1 MSQPVELITI
11 ENVTK
16 KFNGKVVLDNF
27 SAVVRTGQITGL
39 IGKSG
44 AGKSVLLHM
53 LRGNPEYQP
62 DSGRVIYHVNCCV
75 KCRHLGLPYE
85 GTACK
90 VCNGDTE
97 RIDVDFWALKEYDAM
112 REAIKDRV
120 AIMLQRTFALWGD
133 KTCIE
138 NVLEAVERL
147 KKIGIKRI
155 VMLTAR
161 TAPEDIVR
169 GLDSGADDYVTKP
182 FDRKVLLA
190 RVKAVLRRGL
200 PVTEGVDF
208 DGLRID
214 EPSRVATLR
223 GKALDLTPGEFA
235 LLVRLVAHRGRVFVR
250 PPDERTVDVQVAKLR
265 QKLGKWAD
273 HIETVRGVGYRIG
286 I

>member
-1 MSQPVELITI
+1 MGELAKIRIVEDDATI
-11 ENVTK
+11 RALLEMA
-16 KFNGKVVLDNF
+16 L
-27 SAVVRTGQITGL
+27 L
-39 IGKSG
+39 G
-44 AGKSVLLHM
+44 AGYSDVASSARGDEGLEMIRREKPDLVLLDVM
-53 LRGNPEYQP
+53 LPGLDGFSIAR
-62 DSGRVIYHVNCCV
+62 RV
-75 KCRHLGLPYE
+75 
-85 GTACK
+85 
-90 VCNGDTE
+90 
-97 RIDVDFWALKEYDAM
+97 
-112 REAIKDRV
+112 RESSELA
-120 AIMLQRTFALWGD
+120 AT
-133 KTCIE
+133 
-138 NVLEAVERL
+138 
-147 KKIGIKRI
+147 RI

-273 HIETVRGVGYRIG
+273 HIETVRGVGYRIA

>member
-1 MSQPVELITI
+1 MGELAKIRIVEDDATI
-11 ENVTK
+11 RALLEMA
-16 KFNGKVVLDNF
+16 L
-27 SAVVRTGQITGL
+27 L
-39 IGKSG
+39 G
-44 AGKSVLLHM
+44 AGYSDVASSARGDEGLEMIRREQPDLVLLDVM
-53 LRGNPEYQP
+53 LPGLDGFSIAR
-62 DSGRVIYHVNCCV
+62 RV
-75 KCRHLGLPYE
+75 
-85 GTACK
+85 
-90 VCNGDTE
+90 
-97 RIDVDFWALKEYDAM
+97 
-112 REAIKDRV
+112 RESSELA
-120 AIMLQRTFALWGD
+120 AT
-133 KTCIE
+133 
-138 NVLEAVERL
+138 
-147 KKIGIKRI
+147 RI

>member
-1 MSQPVELITI
+1 MGELAKIRIVEDDATI
-11 ENVTK
+11 RALLEMA
-16 KFNGKVVLDNF
+16 LM
-27 SAVVRTGQITGL
+27 
-39 IGKSG
+39 G
-44 AGKSVLLHM
+44 AGYSDVASSARGDEGLEMIRREKPDLVLLDVM
-53 LRGNPEYQP
+53 LPGLDGFSIAR
-62 DSGRVIYHVNCCV
+62 RV
-75 KCRHLGLPYE
+75 
-85 GTACK
+85 
-90 VCNGDTE
+90 
-97 RIDVDFWALKEYDAM
+97 
-112 REAIKDRV
+112 RESSDLA
-120 AIMLQRTFALWGD
+120 AT
-133 KTCIE
+133 
-138 NVLEAVERL
+138 
-147 KKIGIKRI
+147 RI

>member
-1 MSQPVELITI
+1 MGELAKIRIVEDDATI
-11 ENVTK
+11 RALLEM
-16 KFNGKVVLDNF
+16 
-27 SAVVRTGQITGL
+27 AL
-39 IGKSG
+39 IG
-44 AGKSVLLHM
+44 AGYSDIASSARGDEGLEMIRREKPDLVLLDVM
-53 LRGNPEYQP
+53 LPGLDGFSIARRVRESPE
-62 DSGRVIYHVNCCV
+62 
-75 KCRHLGLPYE
+75 LAA
-85 GTACK
+85 T
-90 VCNGDTE
+90 
-97 RIDVDFWALKEYDAM
+97 
-112 REAIKDRV
+112 
-120 AIMLQRTFALWGD
+120 
-133 KTCIE
+133 
-138 NVLEAVERL
+138 
-147 KKIGIKRI
+147 RI